1 MTVKTQ
7 EEVLLDYNNKKVS
20 TVTMNGIDTREWEDK
35 ELPNIVSSQR
45 IVTPARLVTD
55 IELKAKKELE
65 EKLQQV
71 ITYVAN
77 YNRTHTSAERGAAW
91 PEREKIVI
99 EAELQEK
106 YNTFSKDGKTYIYER
121 IAAKLN
127 HIFFNISK
135 KDNTPYDNYE
145 SKFGV
150 SDPDHK
156 KWSYKTWVFTNVPTN
171 KHTIHFMDRSNRPG
185 LVQFKNN
192 MQSLVF
198 DALDIPKNSLGVFV
212 IKDSVLARPEF
223 HNIGYVPNRRHGNL
237 EEIAKTSGRLYS
249 PNISSPYGNDAAY
262 SKEEYPPKITP
273 MTQHTEDPMLEGYI
287 YQDTKLGED
296 VREKIRNGLP
306 YNSDYVS
313 LFNGGFDTMYMD
325 KVLRKQ
331 ENTAIERWKTI
342 VDALYNNR
350 NMVIGNTSPSEYYFK
365 FIRQYSG
372 CVSNYVQKSPATISE
387 IDLFRHTST
396 GTMDYASYIG
406 PTNYKVNTVIEP
418 GFKSTTEAN
427 MLMHVINKAPK
438 LVELER
444 VSTDLLTLTTRVD
457 EFMTRKNDISLEDI
471 IFIPIEKIEEEHGV
485 YYDEQ
490 SDLTFVLQ
498 DYKMSSG
505 VAHPYSKAALEL
517 KKSIEAN
524 TTQVANKG
532 HVGTTLVIYNEK
544 EAREDVIYY
553 TKVLGEVVK
562 VPVLPRDEQ
571 GRTNYITINKY
582 TTDSQLKNVEE
593 YPFTK
598 ETLESLDLYRTYSA
612 ADRYGYDRDLYEM
625 RKNEFAYR
633 ELETKDKELVT
644 KERINAIKLRT
655 EEIKLEAEKEKFK
668 FALQTKKIAL
678 TQLHNDDMFKLYA
691 YKMKIYLEEVKLEI
705 EQAKGKHALAGF
717 EYDKYLA
724 TLNAN
729 TAKLK
734 ADIEL
739 ATARLKLDQAKNSAQ
754 LAKWD
759 NAIEGGHLLKD
770 LSSLAGKLFS

>member
-1 MTVKTQ
+1 
-7 EEVLLDYNNKKVS
+7 
-20 TVTMNGIDTREWEDK
+20 
-35 ELPNIVSSQR
+35 
-45 IVTPARLVTD
+45 
-55 IELKAKKELE
+55 
-65 EKLQQV
+65 
-71 ITYVAN
+71 
-77 YNRTHTSAERGAAW
+77 
-91 PEREKIVI
+91 
-99 EAELQEK
+99 
-106 YNTFSKDGKTYIYER
+106 
-121 IAAKLN
+121 
-127 HIFFNISK
+127 
-135 KDNTPYDNYE
+135 
-145 SKFGV
+145 
-150 SDPDHK
+150 
-156 KWSYKTWVFTNVPTN
+156 
-171 KHTIHFMDRSNRPG
+171 
-185 LVQFKNN
+185 
-192 MQSLVF
+192 
-198 DALDIPKNSLGVFV
+198 
-212 IKDSVLARPEF
+212 
-223 HNIGYVPNRRHGNL
+223 
-237 EEIAKTSGRLYS
+237 
-249 PNISSPYGNDAAY
+249 
-262 SKEEYPPKITP
+262 
-273 MTQHTEDPMLEGYI
+273 
-287 YQDTKLGED
+287 
-296 VREKIRNGLP
+296 
-306 YNSDYVS
+306 
-313 LFNGGFDTMYMD
+313 
-325 KVLRKQ
+325 
-331 ENTAIERWKTI
+331 
-342 VDALYNNR
+342 
-350 NMVIGNTSPSEYYFK
+350 
-365 FIRQYSG
+365 
-372 CVSNYVQKSPATISE
+372 
-387 IDLFRHTST
+387 
-396 GTMDYASYIG
+396 
-406 PTNYKVNTVIEP
+406 
-418 GFKSTTEAN
+418 
-427 MLMHVINKAPK
+427 
-438 LVELER
+438 
-444 VSTDLLTLTTRVD
+444 
-457 EFMTRKNDISLEDI
+457 MTRKNDISLEDI

-532 HVGTTLVIYNEK
+532 HVGSTIVIYNEK

-582 TTDSQLKNVEE
+582 TADSQLKNVQE

-739 ATARLKLDQAKNSAQ
+739 ATAKLKLDQAKNSAQ